1 MKPTRRTGLSLLN
14 AWLLAVLLL
23 AAQAAGLSHRIS
35 HAPQAAALGGIAGL
49 AVQGSLPAADVK
61 AHHATHHAAHPSG
74 HHAAHH
80 ADPHQPGSADCR
92 LIDQLAHADALCAGD
107 ATPGALPP
115 PRTAASALDAPHGLA
130 SPFALYLARA
140 PPRG

>member
-1 MKPTRRTGLSLLN
+1 MAAVKPIRRASLSLLN
-14 AWLLAVLLL
+14 AWLLALLLL

-35 HAPQAAALGGIAGL
+35 HAPQAAALDGVAGL
-49 AVQGSLPAADVK
+49 ALQEPGSSADLN
-61 AHHATHHAAHPSG
+61 AHHAGHQTG
-74 HHAAHH
+74 HHADHH

-107 ATPGALPP
+107 ATPGPLPP
-115 PRTAASALDAPHGLA
+115 PRSAAWALDAPHGLA
-130 SPFALYLARA
+130 SAFALYLARA